1 MSAGYFYYDMQRRGR
16 KSGYSAVAHAAY
28 ITGRKLYDHQELCWR
43 AYGQRER
50 VTWWEI
56 SPPKDAPRWLAEV
69 AQQGDIERLWNVAEM
84 AELKRDGTPRQDA
97 TLYRSVVVS
106 VDAGLFIYDAAGRVD
121 IAASTRLQAALIRE
135 HVREMFLARG
145 MAASWALHWNP
156 KAPEDNP
163 HAHIMLPTRAAVE
176 EGFSK
181 HKDGK
186 LKASDRRH
194 WQDNHVEQQ
203 RAHWAAIQS
212 RELKRLGEAYTVEHR
227 SYERRGLELESL
239 PKHHG
244 REQLKQQRQDQ
255 LTEQAERLIRNP
267 RPLLKL
273 LAEAFQGN
281 PFTGG
286 DIEQQARRYTAT
298 PAQHTALLAA
308 LYRSSELV
316 RLWDGRWQVRE
327 AASTP
332 RPRGNVTR
340 RRERYS
346 PAASPRRPKTR
357 SKAARTPPRPT
368 RPPQRGKER
377 Q

>member
-1 MSAGYFYYDMQRRGR
+1 
-16 KSGYSAVAHAAY
+16 
-28 ITGRKLYDHQELCWR
+28 
-43 AYGQRER
+43 
-50 VTWWEI
+50 
-56 SPPKDAPRWLAEV
+56 
-69 AQQGDIERLWNVAEM
+69 
-84 AELKRDGTPRQDA
+84 
-97 TLYRSVVVS
+97 
-106 VDAGLFIYDAAGRVD
+106 
-121 IAASTRLQAALIRE
+121 
-135 HVREMFLARG
+135 
-145 MAASWALHWNP
+145 
-156 KAPEDNP
+156 
-163 HAHIMLPTRAAVE
+163 VE

-203 RAHWAAIQS
+203 RAHWAAIQT

-244 REQLKQQRQDQ
+244 REPLKQQRQDQ

-281 PFTGG
+281 PFTRG

-298 PAQHTALLAA
+298 PTQHTALLAA
-308 LYRSSELV
+308 LHRSGELI
-316 RLWDGRWQVRE
+316 RLWDGRWQVGE
-327 AASTP
+327 AVQ

-340 RRERYS
+340 RRGRHR
-346 PAASPRRPKTR
+346 PTAPLRRPR
-357 SKAARTPPRPT
+357 ARQAARTTPRPA
-368 RPPQRGKER
+368 RLSQRGKER